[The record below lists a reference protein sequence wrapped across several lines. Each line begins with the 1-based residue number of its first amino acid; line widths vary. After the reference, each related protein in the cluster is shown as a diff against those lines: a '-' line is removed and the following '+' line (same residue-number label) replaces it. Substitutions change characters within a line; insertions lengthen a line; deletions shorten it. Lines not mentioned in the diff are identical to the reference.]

1 MTNVHSRSLDSIEVG
16 APGNEIEITP
26 EMIEAGTGELYQ
38 DWGETK
44 EEWATRIFRVMMLAK
59 K

>member
-1 MTNVHSRSLDSIEVG
+1 VGHVHSPSLDSVEAG
-16 APGNEIEITP
+16 APEVEIEITP

>member
-1 MTNVHSRSLDSIEVG
+1 MPNVHSSGLDSVEAG
-16 APGNEIEITP
+16 APEHEFEITA
-26 EMIEAGTGELYQ
+26 EMIEAGAGELYQ